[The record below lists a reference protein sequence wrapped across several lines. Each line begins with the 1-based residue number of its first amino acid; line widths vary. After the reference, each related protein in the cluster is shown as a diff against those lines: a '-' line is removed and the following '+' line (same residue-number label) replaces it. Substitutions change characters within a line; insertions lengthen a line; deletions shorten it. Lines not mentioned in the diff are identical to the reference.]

1 MATIGSDE
9 KRMRDGMIAD
19 EDDAAH
25 PDRERTEPVWPGFR
39 AARLITLMKMR
50 GDARVAAVLAL
61 LLIAATAAVLGAPH
75 VEDVTREIG
84 AVLGIG
90 LRASEY
96 PR

>member
-1 MATIGSDE
+1 MATMKSNQDP
-9 KRMRDGMIAD
+9 MRDGAL
-19 EDDAAH
+19 EAERNAAH
-25 PDRERTEPVWPGFR
+25 PDLERTEPVWPGFR

-50 GDARVAAVLAL
+50 GDARSAAGLAL
-61 LLIAATAAVLGAPH
+61 LLIAATAAVLGAAH
-75 VEDVTREIG
+75 LDEVTRARG